1 MDGDVFEILRKNDAD
16 LSGHVGLI
24 LKTVGYSSLRAF
36 AMIDEKKIDSIQDC
50 VKNVLASVSAL
61 AVKSDKEKVD
71 MFGPIFCNDPSAFIF
86 LAGERDTILAA
97 AAAATKMLLQYEVD
111 DSRRKK
117 KRVRQQ
123 QQTARKSKRKQP
135 SSNSESKTLQ
145 VYVDNWFKKKMD
157 VLDVIS
163 SDYIVDESRSLL
175 LCKKCNKSFSI
186 RQDSGSIAPRV
197 FFKHLLDKH
206 SKSNLQPSSEETLDS
221 AITEDVESANN
232 MIGSNDSNS
241 PNKRPHSIAQASSLS
256 SSSSSD
262 EEDLE
267 PVPKLPK
274 NC

>member
-1 MDGDVFEILRKNDAD
+1 
-16 LSGHVGLI
+16 
-24 LKTVGYSSLRAF
+24 
-36 AMIDEKKIDSIQDC
+36 
-50 VKNVLASVSAL
+50 
-61 AVKSDKEKVD
+61 
-71 MFGPIFCNDPSAFIF
+71 
-86 LAGERDTILAA
+86 
-97 AAAATKMLLQYEVD
+97 
-111 DSRRKK
+111 
-117 KRVRQQ
+117 
-123 QQTARKSKRKQP
+123 
-135 SSNSESKTLQ
+135 
-145 VYVDNWFKKKMD
+145 MD

-175 LCKKCNKSFSI
+175 LCKKCNKSFST

-232 MIGSNDSNS
+232 MIGSNS
-241 PNKRPHSIAQASSLS
+241 PNKRPHCIAQASSLS

>member
-117 KRVRQQ
+117 NV
-123 QQTARKSKRKQP
+123 
-135 SSNSESKTLQ
+135 
-145 VYVDNWFKKKMD
+145 
-157 VLDVIS
+157 
-163 SDYIVDESRSLL
+163 
-175 LCKKCNKSFSI
+175 
-186 RQDSGSIAPRV
+186 
-197 FFKHLLDKH
+197 
-206 SKSNLQPSSEETLDS
+206 
-221 AITEDVESANN
+221 
-232 MIGSNDSNS
+232 
-241 PNKRPHSIAQASSLS
+241 
-256 SSSSSD
+256 
-262 EEDLE
+262 
-267 PVPKLPK
+267 
-274 NC
+274 